1 MKPRLKVSVLLVTC
15 LASHQRAAVFRAPRV
30 TVSARPTYGSSPQ
43 GLIPKRSA
51 GNMPGRV
58 RTGEQWVFRGKE

>member
-1 MKPRLKVSVLLVTC
+1 MKPMSCSLIAAAKS

-30 TVSARPTYGSSPQ
+30 TVSAQSPYGSSPQ